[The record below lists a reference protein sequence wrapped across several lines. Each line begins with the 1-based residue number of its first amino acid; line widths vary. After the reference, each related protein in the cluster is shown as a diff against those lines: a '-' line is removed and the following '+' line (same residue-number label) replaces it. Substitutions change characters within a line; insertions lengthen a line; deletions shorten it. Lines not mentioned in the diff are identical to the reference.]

1 MVRRV
6 FFSFHYGRDA
16 WRASQVRNSWV
27 PKKNAD
33 AAGYVDAAEWEEVK
47 QEGEQ
52 AIKDWIDNQLHGT
65 SVTAV
70 LIGNDTADRK
80 YVKYEIEQSIRRGNG
95 LVGIKIHNLKNRNRE
110 TDFAGSNPL
119 DDFVIETTS
128 GETQL
133 SKVFETYDWVRD
145 DGRNNLGKWVEEAK
159 LEADQLPDS
168 TRQSVKERESQ
179 GIGINWNTVA
189 GAAAV
194 GAVLLWAKNRSD
206 NSKQSQMT
214 SYSLTDESDSNQFG
228 TSYW

>member
-6 FFSFHYGRDA
+6 FFSFHYDRDA

-27 PKKNAD
+27 TKKNAD

-52 AIKDWIDNQLHGT
+52 AVKDWIDEQLHGT
-65 SVTAV
+65 SVTVV
-70 LIGNDTADRK
+70 LIGNETAARK

-95 LVGIKIHNLKNRNRE
+95 LVGIKIHDLKNRNRE

-119 DDFVIETTS
+119 DDFVIETAS
-128 GETQL
+128 EETKL

-145 DGRNNLGKWVEEAK
+145 DGRNNLGEWVEEAK

-168 TRQSVKERESQ
+168 IRQSVKERESQ
-179 GIGINWNTVA
+179 GIGINWNTVV

-214 SYSLTDESDSNQFG
+214 SHSLTDESDSDQFG
-228 TSYW
+228 TSHW